1 MHVLRTSVLCQC
13 YIKGPAEEENLG
25 VDISGGGVCDIPAID
40 LHGHQSAVVSNGLF
54 PRSSLVPHV
63 KVAGRHGFGARAG
76 KESGR
81 QLGRMHSTARA
92 SRSSRSSGSQ
102 KQPEAASTLL
112 DLLLLVGS

>member
-1 MHVLRTSVLCQC
+1 M
-13 YIKGPAEEENLG
+13 G

-76 KESGR
+76 KQSRR
-81 QLGRMHSTARA
+81 QLVEVMMHTSTFRCP
-92 SRSSRSSGSQ
+92 S
-102 KQPEAASTLL
+102 
-112 DLLLLVGS
+112 

>member
-1 MHVLRTSVLCQC
+1 M
-13 YIKGPAEEENLG
+13 G

-76 KESGR
+76 KQSCR
-81 QLGRMHSTARA
+81 QLVEAMISFNVARLA
-92 SRSSRSSGSQ
+92 IAGWLLNPS
-102 KQPEAASTLL
+102 ETLL
-112 DLLLLVGS
+112 TGS

>member
-1 MHVLRTSVLCQC
+1 MKVKQ
-13 YIKGPAEEENLG
+13 KKKKQKKKMG

-76 KESGR
+76 KQSCP
-81 QLGRMHSTARA
+81 A
-92 SRSSRSSGSQ
+92 SRGSQ
-102 KQPEAASTLL
+102 KQLEAASTFF

>member
-1 MHVLRTSVLCQC
+1 MHVKQ
-13 YIKGPAEEENLG
+13 KKKKQKKKMG

-76 KESGR
+76 KQSC
-81 QLGRMHSTARA
+81 LAA
-92 SRSSRSSGSQ
+92 SRGSQ
-102 KQPEAASTLL
+102 KQLEAASTFF

>member
-1 MHVLRTSVLCQC
+1 MKVKQ
-13 YIKGPAEEENLG
+13 KEKKQKKKKMG

-76 KESGR
+76 KQSCR
-81 QLGRMHSTARA
+81 QLVEVMMHTSTFRCP
-92 SRSSRSSGSQ
+92 S
-102 KQPEAASTLL
+102 
-112 DLLLLVGS
+112 